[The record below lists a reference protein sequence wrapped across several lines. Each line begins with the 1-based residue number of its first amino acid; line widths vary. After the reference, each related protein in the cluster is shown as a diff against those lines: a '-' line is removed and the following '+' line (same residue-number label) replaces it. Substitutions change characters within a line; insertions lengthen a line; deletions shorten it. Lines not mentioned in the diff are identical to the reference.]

1 MPDGN
6 RRRRHSDNQ
15 AKRRWYAQ
23 HRARRFRKRFGAGG
37 YTDSRQQQKVPPGTL
52 VWSFDVPLCE
62 PLRGPFG
69 TLV

>member
-23 HRARRFRKRFGAGG
+23 HRARRFRKRFWSG
-37 YTDSRQQQKVPPGTL
+37 YTNSRQREDVPSSPL
-52 VWSFDVPLCE
+52 VWSFSEPGGTSVHAPL
-62 PLRGPFG
+62 GAM
-69 TLV
+69 V

>member
-23 HRARRFRKRFGAGG
+23 HRARRFRKRFWSG
-37 YTDSRQQQKVPPGTL
+37 YTDTRQREDTPSGPL
-52 VWSFDVPLCE
+52 VWSFDVPVSATV
-62 PLRGPFG
+62 RGPFG
-69 TLV
+69 AFV